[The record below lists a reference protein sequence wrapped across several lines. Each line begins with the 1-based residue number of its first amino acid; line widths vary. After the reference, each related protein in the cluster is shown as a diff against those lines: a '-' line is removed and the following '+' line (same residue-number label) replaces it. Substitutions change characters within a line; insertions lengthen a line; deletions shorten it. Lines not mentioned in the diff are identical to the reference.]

1 MSRIIK
7 QKYTAFQRHILKEF
21 MTEKQLKELDT
32 RYTIAK
38 VERMFR
44 EARITYEKLKVD
56 IKKLKTKI

>member
-1 MSRIIK
+1 
-7 QKYTAFQRHILKEF
+7 

-56 IKKLKTKI
+56 IKKLKIKSYEQRRNNK